1 MLAETDSRVK
11 LEAELDST
19 DWPGYVLTAPISVRG
34 AHRRLNVGDRVLSKN
49 GRERML
55 TRIAPLAYCA
65 VVLVLAGCV
74 SGQVTDAVTGQP
86 IVGATVTFYDD
97 AKRTVGTSTTGDGG
111 LYSFDG
117 ITSPKP
123 TAGLVRFEVSAPGY
137 ATLGVQRDLQYDD
150 NAEHTLAVENF
161 VLVPGDG

>member
-49 GRERML
+49 GRKRML

-65 VVLVLAGCV
+65 MVLVLAGCV
-74 SGQVTDAVTGQP
+74 SGQVTDAATGQP
-86 IVGATVTFYDD
+86 IAGATVTFRD
-97 AKRTVGTSTTGDGG
+97 AAGNVGTATTGEDG

-117 ITSPKP
+117 ITSPEP
-123 TAGLVRFEVSAPGY
+123 APGLVQFELSAPGY
-137 ATLGVQRDLQYDD
+137 AMLRVDRDVQYDD
-150 NAEHTLAVENF
+150 NEGHTLAVVDF
-161 VLVPGDG
+161 LLIPVRG